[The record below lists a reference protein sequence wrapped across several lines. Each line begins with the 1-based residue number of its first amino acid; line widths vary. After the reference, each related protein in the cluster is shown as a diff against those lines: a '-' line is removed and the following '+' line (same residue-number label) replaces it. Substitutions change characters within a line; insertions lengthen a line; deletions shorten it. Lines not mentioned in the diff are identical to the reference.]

1 MTKAVAANSALVNG
15 HACKPKISAG
25 MSCQFQQWNG
35 TCVLSLDSDVREM
48 LLKNVKKE
56 VCISLLYLDLGV
68 TVGMLPIEVSN

>member
-1 MTKAVAANSALVNG
+1 
-15 HACKPKISAG
+15 